1 VEVQIGQRELR
12 EKTGLSH
19 DVIKRNLKILVEY
32 EFLKASGFSGRGSK
46 KLYSLVEDA
55 PLNLVDTSVIP
66 SPEEMEAETPKAPKW
81 GKPGSVSGSDPLGLS
96 HYRL

>member
-1 VEVQIGQRELR
+1 MNSSRR
-12 EKTGLSH
+12 
-19 DVIKRNLKILVEY
+19 
-32 EFLKASGFSGRGSK
+32 SGFSGRGSK

-81 GKPGSVSGSDPLGLS
+81 GKPGQ
-96 HYRL
+96 